1 MTTVDSV
8 PRPLSPADPL
18 TGPVL
23 VAACRTPIGTA
34 GHGLSGVIVTDL
46 AAPVLAEAHRRV
58 TALGLSVSDVIL
70 GNCLG
75 PGGNVARSAALA
87 AGLGIDI
94 PAVTVDRQCG
104 SGLEAVRL
112 AAMAVRAAAADAP
125 GMTPSPAP
133 LVLAGGAESASTA
146 PWRFWPPSP
155 VGSERPGALPTTE
168 LVRYQRAPFAPPGFP
183 DPEMGP
189 AADTLAA
196 RRGLDRDR
204 QDEYAARSHARALAA
219 AAAGAF
225 VDELVPVGGIVA
237 DERPRAITPERLR
250 RLPAAF
256 APHRTAPCHD
266 AAHHETPAQS
276 ANPAQGTVTAGN
288 ASGISDGA
296 AIVAVTTEQAAA
308 EAGLPAY
315 RIASS
320 AVVAGDPAL
329 PGAGAGPAALMALRR
344 AGVSIAEIGVIEVVE
359 AFASVALAFA
369 DDLGIDAERLCRE
382 GGAIALGHPW
392 GASGAVALVRALS
405 QLHRDPAAQFGL
417 VACAIG
423 GGQGIAMV
431 VERCEWAMSTPA
443 AEEHG
448 RDAEPGGDQAA
459 EFAA

>member
-1 MTTVDSV
+1 VS
-8 PRPLSPADPL
+8 RPLAAAEPL
-18 TGPVL
+18 SGPVL

-34 GHGLSGVIVTDL
+34 GHGLADVTVVDL
-46 AAPVLAEAHRRV
+46 AAPVLAESNRRV
-58 TALGLSVSDVIL
+58 AALDLPVSDVIL

-75 PGGNVARSAALA
+75 PGGNIARSAALA
-87 AGLGIDI
+87 AGLGVDI
-94 PAVTVDRQCG
+94 PGVTVDRQCG

-112 AAMAVRAAAADAP
+112 AAMAVQAAGTS

-133 LVLAGGAESASTA
+133 LILAGGAESASTA

-155 VGSERPGALPTTE
+155 SRGAGPGREPGPAE
-168 LVRYQRAPFAPPGFP
+168 LTRYHRAPFAPPGFA

-189 AADTLAA
+189 AADALAA
-196 RRGLDRDR
+196 RRGIGRAR

-225 VDELVPVGGIVA
+225 VDELVAVGRLA
-237 DERPRAITPERLR
+237 AAERPRPNPLERLR

-256 APHRTAPCHD
+256 AAHLPAP
-266 AAHHETPAQS
+266 AGGRPAGPS
-276 ANPAQGTVTAGN
+276 WGTVTAGN

-296 AIVAVTTEQAAA
+296 AVVAVTTERAAA
-308 EAGLPAY
+308 DAGLPAC
-315 RIASS
+315 RVLSS

-329 PGAGAGPAALMALRR
+329 PGAGAGPAALLALRQ
-344 AGVSIAEIGVIEVVE
+344 AGVSIAEISVIEVVE

-369 DDLGIDAERLCRE
+369 DDLDIDAELLCLE
-382 GGAIALGHPW
+382 GGAVALGHPW
-392 GASGAVALVRALS
+392 GASGAVALVRAVS

-417 VACAIG
+417 VACALG

-431 VERCEWAMSTPA
+431 IERCEWSTSAPA
-443 AEEHG
+443 AQQHE
-448 RDAEPGGDQAA
+448 RDAEQDDQAS